1 MEESDSWESRDG
13 LRGKRRR
20 YGLEK
25 NILKQLP
32 YIRKEITDIEKEISS
47 IQKKIIRLKQDEV
60 CDTVT
65 GSREDLTIGPIM
77 IRGHPKKEYGKRMT
91 ELQKK
96 KTLMEKKRT
105 ELLRMEREAEEY
117 IQSISDMGLHQ
128 ILRYRYIY
136 NLSWQQVA
144 NRMGWKYTAESCR
157 KRAERFFMSD

>member
-1 MEESDSWESRDG
+1 MEKD
-13 LRGKRRR
+13 
-20 YGLEK
+20 
-25 NILKQLP
+25 ILKQLP
-32 YIRKEITDIEKEISS
+32 YIRKEITDTGAEISS
-47 IQKKIIRLKQDEV
+47 IQKKIFRLKQEEV

-65 GSREDLTIGPIM
+65 GSREDLTIGPIQ
-77 IRGHPKKEYGKRMT
+77 IRGHPQKEYGKQMS

-105 ELLRMEREAEEY
+105 KLLQMEREAEEY
-117 IQSISDMGLHQ
+117 IQSISDMGLCQ

-144 NRMGWKYTAESCR
+144 NRMGWKYTADSCR

>member
-1 MEESDSWESRDG
+1 MEKKEG
-13 LRGKRRR
+13 
-20 YGLEK
+20 
-25 NILKQLP
+25 LKQLP

-47 IQKKIIRLKQDEV
+47 IQKKILRLKRDEV

-65 GSREDLTIGPIM
+65 GSREDLTIGPIK
-77 IRGHPKKEYGKRMT
+77 IRGHPGKEYGKRMA

-96 KTLMEKKRT
+96 KALMEKKRT

-144 NRMGWKYTAESCR
+144 NRMGWRYTADSCR